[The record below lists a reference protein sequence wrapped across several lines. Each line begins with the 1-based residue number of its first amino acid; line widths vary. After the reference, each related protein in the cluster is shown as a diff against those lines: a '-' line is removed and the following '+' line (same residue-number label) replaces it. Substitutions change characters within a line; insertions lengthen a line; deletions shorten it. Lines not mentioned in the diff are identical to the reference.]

1 GERSLFGSRSG
12 PCCWSSPSDKES
24 AFLEPATIRI
34 HINRRAQRF
43 HPGSDADDERLKTA
57 PMNTIKTFMLLAA
70 MTALFMGLG
79 YLIGGAGGATIAFLV
94 AAAMNLFA
102 YWNADKMV

>member
-1 GERSLFGSRSG
+1 
-12 PCCWSSPSDKES
+12 
-24 AFLEPATIRI
+24 
-34 HINRRAQRF
+34 
-43 HPGSDADDERLKTA
+43 
-57 PMNTIKTFMLLAA
+57 MNTIKTFMLLAA

-102 YWNADKMV
+102 Y